1 MKYRTHILT
10 KSAPGILILVAFFA
24 AVATLS
30 LFKVST
36 TSAQTGSSQTLPA
49 PTLSAAPSGA
59 DSVDLSW
66 TAVSGAARYEL
77 RTWWEGAG
85 DWQPIHEGNL
95 GGTSFTHTDLTPGR
109 RYHYVVAAIDGN
121 GDRGA
126 WSQQV
131 EVSLAAALPPPTL
144 TATAGV
150 TTTVELSWTEVSG
163 ATKYLLST
171 WWNGADDWQA
181 IGDGSLT
188 GASFTHTDL
197 TPGRTYLYIVAGL
210 DSNEERGA
218 WSEQVSVTIP
228 DSDAQLAASKL
239 SVPTVNAIGGADR
252 ITLRWGAVANAD
264 GYRLIVW
271 DAATEDWSSIGGVL
285 TDTSYTHSELADGTT
300 NHYHVRAVGAAEA
313 LGAWSELASATVSA
327 AGTTTPSPTPATTE
341 RGALVALYEATDG
354 ANWVENENWLTD
366 EPLAT
371 WYGVVTDSSGSVT
384 ELDLS
389 ANGLRGTIPNLSAL
403 SDLSVLDLGQ
413 NALTGPI
420 PDLSAHT
427 ELTRLDLG
435 LNDLSGSIPDP
446 SALTNLTIL
455 NLGAN
460 QLTGPIPDMGVL
472 TDLTTLNLEG
482 NGLTGE
488 IPDLSAL
495 SNLTHL
501 YLGHNQ
507 LTGEIPDPGTLSNLK
522 TLVLSHN
529 LLTGPIPDLDAL
541 TGLIRLDLHSNLLA
555 GEIPDLG
562 GLTELTWLDLHSNQL
577 TGAIPDVSALTYL
590 SRLSLHSNQLSGTI
604 LGLNLGTELTWL
616 IVSDNELSGPVTD
629 LSALA
634 KLRWLELSG
643 NLFCL
648 PSGADLTS
656 SAQSVTEHLNSLDL
670 SACTETEL
678 SATPA
683 APQELTATATEG
695 QVTLTWE
702 AAANAA
708 SYDLWAW
715 DSINRQWGAIGGAL
729 AGQTYSHSV
738 MTDGRNYYYQVRARD
753 ADGERGPWSKR
764 VHTIVAP
771 GQFPPP
777 SPSLGLHIFYQK
789 YLEAHGV
796 VVTAPSEVSDDKMVQ
811 ARAIIS
817 GMLSGKPDLLE
828 SLPANTIRIAIF
840 KENDGGEQLI
850 QLPEFRLIPE
860 DREGFTIWTPG
871 GWVAGIGEDD
881 DRCDLI
887 IHEFAHLVRTGIEAQ
902 AGGPDFSSRLGALYE
917 AAMGAGLWQGL
928 DASASVRDY
937 WAEVVTFWFQ
947 ETLPDSLAANDSKL
961 KDYDPEI
968 AKLIEETFGEASVPA
983 DCKP

>member
-1 MKYRTHILT
+1 MKNRAHFLT
-10 KSAPGILILVAFFA
+10 KSPPGVLFLVAFIA

-36 TSAQTGSSQTLPA
+36 SSAQTGSSQTLPA

-109 RYHYVVAAIDGN
+109 RYHYIVAAIDGN
-121 GDRGA
+121 GDQGA

-131 EVSLAAALPPPTL
+131 EVSMAAALPPPAL

-150 TTTVELSWTEVSG
+150 TTTVDLSWTEVSG
-163 ATKYLLST
+163 AIKYVLRT
-171 WWNGADDWQA
+171 WWNGADDWQP

-210 DSNEERGA
+210 DSNDERGA

-228 DSDAQLAASKL
+228 DSDAQLAASAL

-264 GYRLIVW
+264 SYRLIVW
-271 DAATEDWSSIGGVL
+271 DAATEDWSGIGGVL

-313 LGAWSELASATVSA
+313 WGAWSELASATVSA

-354 ANWVENENWLTD
+354 GNWVENENWLAD
-366 EPLAT
+366 EPLTT
-371 WYGVVTDSSGSVT
+371 WYGVVTDSNGSVT

-460 QLTGPIPDMGVL
+460 QLTGPIPDVGVL
-472 TDLTTLNLEG
+472 TNLTTLDLEG

-495 SNLTHL
+495 SDLIHL
-501 YLGHNQ
+501 YLGHNR

-541 TGLIRLDLHSNLLA
+541 TGLIRLDLHSNLLT

-562 GLTELTWLDLHSNQL
+562 GLTELTWLDLHSNHL
-577 TGAIPDVSALTYL
+577 TGPIPDVSALTYL

-634 KLRWLELSG
+634 KLRWLDLTG

-656 SAQSVTEHLNSLDL
+656 SAQSVTEHVNSLDL

-683 APQELTATATEG
+683 APQELTATAADG

-702 AAANAA
+702 AAANGS

-738 MTDGRNYYYQVRARD
+738 MTDGRNYYYQVRALD

-764 VHTIVAP
+764 VHAIVAL

-789 YLEAHGV
+789 FFESHGV

-840 KENDGGEQLI
+840 KENEEGEKVV

-860 DREGFTIWTPG
+860 DREGITIWTPG

-902 AGGPDFSSRLGALYE
+902 PGGPDFSSRLGALYD

-928 DASASVRDY
+928 DVSGSVRDY
-937 WAEVVTFWFQ
+937 WAEAVRFWIQ
-947 ETLPDSLAANDSKL
+947 ETLPDSLDANGSKL
-961 KDYDPEI
+961 EDYDPEV
-968 AKLIEETFGEASVPA
+968 AKLVEETFGEATVPS

>member
-1 MKYRTHILT
+1 MKNRAHFLT
-10 KSAPGILILVAFFA
+10 KSPPGVLFLVAFIA

-36 TSAQTGSSQTLPA
+36 SSAQTGSSQTLPA

-77 RTWWEGAG
+77 RAWWEGAG

-95 GGTSFTHTDLTPGR
+95 GGTSFTHTDLIPGMQ
-109 RYHYVVAAIDGN
+109 YYYVVAAIDGN

-126 WSQQV
+126 WSRQV

-163 ATKYLLST
+163 ATKYVLNT
-171 WWNGADDWQA
+171 WWSGAEDWQA

-188 GASFTHTDL
+188 GNSFTHTDL

-210 DSNEERGA
+210 DSNDERGA

-228 DSDAQLAASKL
+228 DSDAQLAASAL

-264 GYRLIVW
+264 GYLMIVW

-300 NHYHVRAVGAAEA
+300 NHYHVRAVGAAGA

-327 AGTTTPSPTPATTE
+327 AGTPIPTTTPATTE

-354 ANWVENENWLTD
+354 ANWVENGNWLTD

-371 WYGVVTDSSGSVT
+371 WHGVVTDSSGGVT

-389 ANGLRGTIPNLSAL
+389 ANGLKGTIPNLSAL

-413 NALTGPI
+413 NALTGSI
-420 PDLSAHT
+420 PDLSALT
-427 ELTRLDLG
+427 ELTQLDLG

-472 TDLTTLNLEG
+472 TNLTTLHLEG

-501 YLGHNQ
+501 YLGHNR

-529 LLTGPIPDLDAL
+529 LLTGPIPDFDAL

-604 LGLNLGTELTWL
+604 LGLNLSTELTWL

-629 LSALA
+629 LGALA
-634 KLRWLELSG
+634 KLRWLDLTG

-656 SAQSVTEHLNSLDL
+656 LAQAVTEHVNSLDL

-683 APQELTATATEG
+683 APQELTATAADG

-702 AAANAA
+702 AAANGA
-708 SYDLWAW
+708 SYGLWAW

-738 MTDGRNYYYQVRARD
+738 MTDGRNYYYQVRALD

-764 VHTIVAP
+764 VHAIVAL

-777 SPSLGLHIFYQK
+777 SPSLGLHIFHQK
-789 YLEAHGV
+789 FFESHGV

-840 KENDGGEQLI
+840 KENEEGEKVV
-850 QLPEFRLIPE
+850 QLPEFRLIQE
-860 DREGFTIWTPG
+860 DREGLTARTPD
-871 GWVAGIGEDD
+871 GWVAGVPEDD
-881 DRCDLI
+881 ETCNLI
-887 IHEFAHLVRTGIEAQ
+887 IHGLASLVRSGIEAQ
-902 AGGPDFSSRLGALYE
+902 PDGNAFRTRLDELFE
-917 AAMGAGLWQGL
+917 AAMSAGLWQGL
-928 DASASVRDY
+928 DVSGSVSDY
-937 WAEVVTFWFQ
+937 WAEAVRFWIQ
-947 ETLPDSLAANDSKL
+947 ETLPDSLDANGSKL
-961 KDYDPEI
+961 EDYDPEV
-968 AKLIEETFGEASVPA
+968 AKLVEETFGEATVPS